1 MKFSLQMRN
10 FSVVYKL
17 AAVALLAFT
26 AQGCKKRMNGIDNNQ
41 IVSKPYSLFIAD
53 SSGRLEFTNDGK
65 LFKTAFGAQGVNH
78 VRSMTFSKN
87 NFIWVLTHN
96 AHVAEDKEL
105 FGGDNFNFN
114 PINLGVTPLATWQSM
129 MLDVPDHGR
138 VYLAGNSGFG
148 VIYSDSNG
156 KRNSWKVDGNFA
168 SNIAAPVTITS
179 FTQLKD
185 GTLIGYD
192 HINNRIFNK
201 IGKPNAWEEVK
212 PMTGLPTGG
221 KFFLSHFQDITILGD
236 STGVNG
242 VWYSIDKGATWAQYT
257 GLPTGAQVQ
266 CMLSPFDRVFLV
278 GTSTHGI
285 YRLPLNSTNLQPSN
299 EGLNNLIN
307 IRAIAAKDDYYKNEA
322 VTEYVY
328 LATDFGLYRSVDL
341 GNNWILL
348 RRGNYTALY

>member
-1 MKFSLQMRN
+1 MRN

-26 AQGCKKRMNGIDNNQ
+26 AQSCKKRMNGIDNNQ
-41 IVSKPYSLFIAD
+41 IISKPYSLFVAD

-78 VRSMTFSKN
+78 VPSMVFSGN
-87 NFIWVLTHN
+87 NFIWVLANN

-114 PINLGVTPLATWQSM
+114 PINLGINPLAKWQSM
-129 MLDVPDHGR
+129 MINVPSYDNR

-156 KRNSWKVDGNFA
+156 KRNSWKVDGGFA

-185 GTLIGYD
+185 GSVICYD

-201 IGKPNAWEEVK
+201 TGKLNAWTEVT

-242 VWYSIDKGATWAQYT
+242 VWYSHDKGANWAQYT
-257 GLPTGAQVQ
+257 GLPAGAQVQ
-266 CMLSPFDRVFLV
+266 CMLAPFERVFLV
-278 GTSTHGI
+278 GTAQHGV
-285 YRLPLNSTNLQPSN
+285 YRLPLNSTSLQASN

-307 IRAIAAKDDYYKNEA
+307 IRAMAAKDDLYKTEA
-322 VTEYVY
+322 VSEYVY

-341 GNNWILL
+341 GNNWILM